1 MSLKKR
7 IAVITALLGAATVT
21 IHVVNR
27 IITLVTTLDN
37 ILNIKKGSFYEWRF
51 GKIFYTC
58 KGSGSPILLIHDLES
73 YSSSHEWNKIVNK
86 LAETN
91 KVYCIDLLG
100 CGRSDKPNITYTN
113 FLYVQ
118 LIADFINDIINEKAD
133 VIASNNASSI
143 PIMTA
148 AFDKSVINRIGI
160 INPVSLNSTAKNP
173 TKRTKFAKHLINSPI
188 IGTLIYNILNNKF
201 RIERKFYEDFYSDS
215 TLISTDDIKAYVE
228 SAHLGG
234 MNSKHL
240 FASVTGNYLNMNLKH
255 SLSNM
260 DTSIFIIASDSSPN
274 YLTYAETY
282 SRYMPSIEIF
292 ISNNTSR
299 YPQLELPDSLVEQI
313 KLIFINE

>member
-7 IAVITALLGAATVT
+7 IAIITAILGAATVT

-37 ILNIKKGSFYEWRF
+37 TLNIKKGSFYEWRF

-73 YSSSHEWNKIVNK
+73 YGSSHEWSKMVNK
-86 LAETN
+86 LSETN
-91 KVYCIDLLG
+91 KVYCIDLIG
-100 CGRSDKPNITYTN
+100 CGRSDKPNITYTS

-118 LIADFINDIINEKAD
+118 LITDFINDIINERTD

-148 AFDKSVINRIGI
+148 ALDNSVIKRIGI
-160 INPVSLNSTAKNP
+160 INPSSLNASIKNP
-173 TKRTKFAKHLINSPI
+173 TKRTKFAKHLVNSPI
-188 IGTLIYNILNNKF
+188 IGTLIYNILNNKL
-201 RIERKFYEDFYSDS
+201 RIERNFYEDFYSDS
-215 TLISTDDIKAYVE
+215 SLISADDVKAYVE

-240 FASVTGNYLNMNLKH
+240 FASITGNYLNMNLKH
-255 SLSNM
+255 ALKNM
-260 DTSIFIIASDSSPN
+260 DTSIYIIASDNSPN
-274 YLTYAETY
+274 YLTHAETY
-282 SRYMPSIEIF
+282 SRYMPAIEIF
-292 ISNNTSR
+292 ISNNTSK
-299 YPQLELPDSLVEQI
+299 YPQLELPDTLVEQI